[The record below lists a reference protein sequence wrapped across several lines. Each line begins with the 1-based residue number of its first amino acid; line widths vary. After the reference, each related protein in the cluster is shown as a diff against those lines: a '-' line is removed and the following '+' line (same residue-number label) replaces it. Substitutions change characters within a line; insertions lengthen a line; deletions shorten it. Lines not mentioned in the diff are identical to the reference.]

1 MPNGNYVLSHREAV
15 QMPASVTGKRG
26 LGREAQAAL
35 LRVRAGLNTARAAA
49 AAAAKSLQQSEVT

>member
-35 LRVRAGLNTARAAA
+35 LESGLDLNAPRAI
-49 AAAAKSLQQSEVT
+49 